1 MEPVG
6 TAIMAAITA
15 AASSGIGEAG
25 KKAIVDSYEALT
37 ALLKKKLG
45 QTGEVVDALED
56 FERKPKSAERQQTM
70 KERFESAGVDKE
82 AELVAMAQA
91 LLGIVKSQ
99 PGGERHI
106 HYAVWA

>member
-1 MEPVG
+1 
-6 TAIMAAITA
+6 
-15 AASSGIGEAG
+15 
-25 KKAIVDSYEALT
+25 
-37 ALLKKKLG
+37 
-45 QTGEVVDALED
+45 
-56 FERKPKSAERQQTM
+56 M

-91 LLGIVKSQ
+91 VLVIVKSQ